1 MNIAFGCYLK
11 HRELIQIQ
19 LLALLFFFLAGMV
32 VGQRFKAPTLI
43 VVAAVAIL
51 ALMLIAS
58 GMRGVGFWS
67 SALTTVAA
75 AACLQV
81 GYLFGLGIRYLR
93 ISNRTGNGSEPT
105 RRTMP

>member
-1 MNIAFGCYLK
+1 
-11 HRELIQIQ
+11 
-19 LLALLFFFLAGMV
+19 MV
-32 VGQRFKAPTLI
+32 VGQRFRAPTLI

-51 ALMLIAS
+51 ALILIAS
-58 GMRGVGFWS
+58 SMRGVGFWS

-93 ISNRTGNGSEPT
+93 ISNRTANESETT

>member
-1 MNIAFGCYLK
+1 
-11 HRELIQIQ
+11 
-19 LLALLFFFLAGMV
+19 MV
-32 VGQRFKAPTLI
+32 VGQRFRAPTLI

-51 ALMLIAS
+51 ALILIAS
-58 GMRGVGFWS
+58 SMRGVGFWS

-93 ISNRTGNGSEPT
+93 ISNRTANEFETT